1 MVIIVAYKA
10 HNINGVS
17 DSSERCTFY
26 NTSSTGRIQMYY
38 HVWYLSGQ
46 VLVSYYICVLYMV
59 RESERYFQVGT
70 KNQTKR
76 SSRPTWMGYQ
86 VMNVNEPRKFSVLN
100 MNPTQEFPVSPTQG
114 FPVSC
119 VLGTTS
125 TVVP

>member
-1 MVIIVAYKA
+1 MVFIWAGFSVIIHLCTIYGQ
-10 HNINGVS
+10 GV
-17 DSSERCTFY
+17 RA
-26 NTSSTGRIQMYY
+26 I
-38 HVWYLSGQ
+38 
-46 VLVSYYICVLYMV
+46 
-59 RESERYFQVGT
+59 FQVGT
-70 KNQTKR
+70 RNKTKR